1 MPEIHTEIGINASP
15 EKVWNILTDFSA
27 FPEWNTFM
35 PSAEGE
41 LEEGARLNVVVRP
54 MGGKGMT
61 IKPTVLKVDEN
72 RELRWRGALLLNG
85 LFSGE
90 HSFIIQGVSE
100 GKVRFM
106 HSESFKGVL
115 APLMWPIIRKSTRRG
130 FEAMNE
136 ALRDR
141 AEGKAPSADS
151 PPEEPQSPSEEPP
164 TETETPS

>member
-1 MPEIHTEIGINASP
+1 
-15 EKVWNILTDFSA
+15 
-27 FPEWNTFM
+27 
-35 PSAEGE
+35 
-41 LEEGARLNVVVRP
+41 LNVVVRP
-54 MGGKGMT
+54 MGGKGMA

-72 RELRWRGALLLNG
+72 RELRWRGSLLNG

-151 PPEEPQSPSEEPP
+151 PPEEEPP